1 MNDNIEKIT
10 CKNKTIYLVK
20 TAHVSKLSIDDVN
33 QAIDELRPDA
43 ICIELD
49 EDRLKTLS
57 EKDTWRNTDIV
68 TIIKEKRV
76 GLLLV
81 NIILSAYQKRL
92 AKKMDTDSGGEM
104 LAGIK
109 KAKDLDIP
117 LVLADRNITITF
129 KRIWQSLGLTEKLKL
144 IYTIVFSLFDDEDIS
159 EKELQELKQA
169 DMLESALNEVGKSFP
184 NVKRVLVDER
194 DMYLSQKIKNA
205 PGQVIVAIIGAAHSL
220 GIKKYIEQEIDTRSL
235 VSLKKKSGLLSNI
248 IKWSIPLILIGM
260 VIYSLFINQEVGLNQ
275 IKNWFIL
282 NGGLGALGALLVLAH
297 PLTILTAFV
306 AAPFTAINPLLAVG
320 WFAGLVEA
328 YIKKPQVKD
337 FEDLANDASTFKG
350 FMKNRV
356 SHILL
361 VVIMSNLFC
370 SIGSII
376 GSVDIIASFLGLL

>member
-306 AAPFTAINPLLAVG
+306 TAPFTAINPLLAVG